1 MNELKEGFDAVLRL
15 LEREDQLTN
24 SRMTWYLTIQGFIIA
39 GIALT
44 YAKDTALGALQESAI
59 ILLSSLGIALSVV
72 VFIVVRRARSA
83 KKKLREQWHIR
94 KIHKVDGSNWF
105 PEPFGDTSVWSI
117 LTPGQSVPVILIAF
131 WLMIIYKGGNSVTFL
146 LVWIVVIFF
155 LIAIWFVRRLLSK
168 LSQKKNSSITGV
180 VYYLDGT
187 IIDSAPVH
195 SAAWQAAGDKY
206 GIEITHQF
214 LSYQKGRTNE
224 EAAKYL
230 LDPLAKVEILKDFVN
245 KKMDYANQHAG
256 DSHYFHDFTLAYK
269 SLGKRGIP
277 VWICT
282 TSPMQFCLKIYNKFP
297 QLQDFA
303 ERTVWR
309 EMYQNGKAEGLRI
322 AFENMG
328 VLPKNGIYV
337 GDSPSDLEAA
347 REVGCLFV
355 WYGNS
360 NPTIKEH
367 RELLSLLP

>member
-1 MNELKEGFDAVLRL
+1 MTELKERFNAVLRL

-44 YAKDTALGALQESAI
+44 YAKDSELGALQESAI

-83 KKKLREQWHIR
+83 KKKLRKQWHSW
-94 KIHKVDGSNWF
+94 KIHKIDDSNQF
-105 PEPFGDTSVWSI
+105 PEPFGDTSGWSI
-117 LTPGQSVPVILIAF
+117 LTPGQSVPVILITF

-155 LIAIWFVRRLLSK
+155 LIAIWFIGWLRSK
-168 LSQKKNSSITGV
+168 QSRKKNSNITGV
-180 VYYLDGT
+180 VYDLDGT
-187 IIDSAPVH
+187 IIDSASVH

-214 LSYQKGRTNE
+214 LSFQKGRTNE

-230 LDPLAKVEILKDFVN
+230 LEPLAKVAILKDFIN
-245 KKMDYANQHAG
+245 EKIDYANQHAG
-256 DSHYFHDFTLAYK
+256 DSHYFHDFTLVYK

-282 TSPMQFCLKIYNKFP
+282 TSPEQFCRKVYSKFP
-297 QLQDFA
+297 QLKDFA
-303 ERTVWR
+303 DRTVWR
-309 EMYQNGKAEGLRI
+309 EMYQNKKSEGLRI
-322 AFENMG
+322 AFEKMKVN
-328 VLPKNGIYV
+328 PKNGIYV
-337 GDSPSDLEAA
+337 GDSPSDFEAA

-355 WYGNS
+355 CYGNGY
-360 NPTIKEH
+360 PTIKEH
-367 RELLSLLP
+367 KELLSILP